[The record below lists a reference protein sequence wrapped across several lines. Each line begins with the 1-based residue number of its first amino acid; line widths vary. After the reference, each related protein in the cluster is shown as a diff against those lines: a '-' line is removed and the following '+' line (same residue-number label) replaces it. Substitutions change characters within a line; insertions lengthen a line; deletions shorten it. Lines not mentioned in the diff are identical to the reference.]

1 MFYSKSAGGFFDR
14 NLHGSNM
21 PEDVV
26 EITQAHHANLLAG
39 QAMGLRIVADAQGV
53 PELAEQPVPARA
65 QLVDQTLATARQLRS
80 PILGVLDGMQAS
92 ALTTG
97 DQARALAIEAAK
109 QGLKDITKVDLSA
122 CETEADMRQS
132 ILLAYVGIAKALPGP
147 VQAAFAEV
155 LS

>member
-1 MFYSKSAGGFFDR
+1 MYYSKSTGGFYDAG
-14 NLHGSNM
+14 LHGANM
-21 PEDVV
+21 PVDAV
-26 EITQAHHANLLAG
+26 EITQERHAELLDG
-39 QAMGLRIVADAQGV
+39 QALGLQIVAGVDGAPVLAQ
-53 PELAEQPVPARA
+53 PAPPARTE
-65 QLVDQTLATARQLRS
+65 LVDQTLATARALRQ

-97 DQARALAIEAAK
+97 DQARAVAIEAAK

-122 CETEADMRQS
+122 CETEEDMRQA

-147 VQAAFAEV
+147 VQMAFAEV